1 MSEMKL
7 VRKNEV
13 EKAFEQMSG
22 ADQFEPLIQSL
33 RKDFESFVRG
43 MIFSVPPQVNL
54 AQGTLTKGDMR
65 NVSLR
70 IETIWTLMK
79 SFESAIDDSRKFEQ
93 SLFEAGR
100 KVGTTFATDLHRY
113 LRSKNVVPAD
123 NEALLR
129 LWTYYDSSA
138 GMGHFALGQYDEE
151 RMKLTIELT
160 NSFLVDSFVPH
171 TFCKFMDGYLFGFI
185 NEVLLE
191 HNAYLDA
198 YTEFRPPKPLA
209 PLGVKHEV
217 AAANKCNFVVSIGM
231 RSLLEAQQQ
240 TFRCTYHFEREEFQE
255 VLRRAR
261 LALDYAVKLKLG
273 LERDDRASFF
283 RINNLLK
290 KKGYSLPF
298 EEAAAVYDL
307 ASKVVHEDYHPNKE
321 EAKKAVETARSFVFS
336 IVRTTLKEADKEEI
350 LSELSAQSEA

>member
-7 VRKNEV
+7 VRKNDV

-22 ADQFEPLIQSL
+22 ADQFEPLIESL
-33 RKDFESFVRG
+33 RETFESFVRG
-43 MIFSVPPQVNL
+43 MIFSLPLQVNL
-54 AQGTLTKGDMR
+54 GQGTLTKGDMR

-79 SFESAIDDSRKFEQ
+79 SFESAIGDPRKFEQ
-93 SLFEAGR
+93 SLFDAGR
-100 KVGTTFATDLHRY
+100 KVGTDFATELYRF

-129 LWTYYDSSA
+129 LWAYYDSSV
-138 GMGHFALGQYDEE
+138 GFGHFALSQYDEE
-151 RMKLTIELT
+151 RMKLMIELT
-160 NSFLVDSFVPH
+160 NSFLVDSYIPH
-171 TFCKFMDGYLFGFI
+171 TFCKFMEGYLFGFI
-185 NEVLLE
+185 NEALLE

-209 PLGVKHEV
+209 PLGMKHEV
-217 AAANKCNFVVSIGM
+217 AAANKCNFIVSIGM
-231 RSLLEAQQQ
+231 RALLEAQQQ
-240 TFRCTYHFEREEFQE
+240 IFRCIYHFEREEFQE

-261 LALDYAVKLKLG
+261 LALDYSVKLKLG
-273 LERDDRASFF
+273 LKTDDRASFF

-290 KKGYSLPF
+290 KKEYTVPF

-336 IVRTTLKEADKEEI
+336 IVRTALKDADKEEI
-350 LSELSAQSEA
+350 LSELSAQGED